1 MGNILQRNILY
12 IVLLTFQA
20 NQGFLTFSKPYIKE
34 SMADDSKD
42 QQLDPQVHPALETKV
57 VMN

>member
-1 MGNILQRNILY
+1 M
-12 IVLLTFQA
+12 
-20 NQGFLTFSKPYIKE
+20 TFSKPYIKE

-57 VMN
+57 LMNWSPHPYRVPNIIS

>member
-1 MGNILQRNILY
+1 M
-12 IVLLTFQA
+12 
-20 NQGFLTFSKPYIKE
+20 TFSKPYIKE

-57 VMN
+57 VMNWSPHPYRAKIIS